1 MIIQHN
7 MLAMNNLMV
16 GKQLQKAKIKNM
28 ERLSSGYRINRA
40 ADDAANMAISEKM
53 TSRIRA
59 LARCQQNIEEGIS
72 LAQTTDGA
80 LNEVNNMLNRVNEL
94 CVQAANG
101 TNTAED
107 RSKIAEEITQIYDEM
122 DRIFETT
129 EFNTMKIFRHDGDN
143 YYGPEAEYL
152 YHESVTETP
161 GELHNWGAAMF
172 PTKQFDL
179 AKPATAATATLT
191 LADGVDLN
199 DVNTL
204 NGTSFFIKKGAST
217 YKIEFGTTQ
226 NTGSTPDNGYYINI
240 NESSYNTVQKA
251 FNRVKSY
258 HSDFISD
265 ISISGNQINF
275 KFTTPNDTNSISY
288 WADTDN
294 DGTREHITAQET
306 VANGAKNNNIS
317 IYCEGNTLNP
327 LDLSAGTLTYSN
339 TATFSLNIL
348 PGMKDPATQLPP
360 AGYSDVTSYLT
371 SLSRNSLQLFSST
384 DTLKLDF
391 LASSTATTVGELR
404 QEIVDAINTNT
415 ALKSKFSAVHN
426 TAEGTIDITVTGLSS
441 QTGSYGY
448 AEEDI
453 GTFPPETP
461 ISPEVIPISIQSS
474 SPSSEALTTHTFT
487 LPAFDPNK
495 IYQIKVKNY
504 YYLLYDNTKY
514 PDYTFTED
522 DDSHYYYSRGA
533 SSIEQAFV
541 RAISSDYS
549 NEFSITREGSKVTMT
564 SKNLNN
570 TTPIIIEEGNPDVM
584 VTLQKN
590 SKAGL
595 GLSPYYDN
603 YFDKEYSVTLDFTGS
618 MPQGF
623 DASELIDKGFKLNNT
638 YYQFYLPGKDYVK
651 YNDDTTLI
659 DISSIN
665 DYPTLAKALEIT
677 GLDVS
682 LNNNVITLS
691 GTAKTNSSNNNYTN
705 FSNGG
710 PSGTFSTNAISSG
723 GTAYKNP
730 QAEIDFSKY
739 DMDNLDDLYGTGFR
753 LTCATC
759 PGEFVNVM
767 FCHDKSE
774 LSYPDSFEYT
784 DENGNTNTIHNYMV
798 ELKDV
803 TDGSQIAS
811 YIAEQLER
819 DLDHF
824 TEVKVSDTNPAVLI
838 AQDKRSKDQN
848 GRGQV
853 LAGVYT
859 NFLYNVVPE
868 KLPNL
873 GDKVGG
879 GRKDTE
885 AYYAY
890 CMIYAGDT
898 KDKPYIPV
906 HLPHFSVENLKLEYP
921 GEPWDTYEKITDVM
935 NRSKNAAEVVSMARS
950 KIGADQNRLEH
961 AFDYAANAEEQIT
974 DAMSRIK
981 DTDMA
986 EAVTT
991 QAKLTILSNTQ
1002 EAMLSQIADLPERI
1016 LPLLQQ

>member
-204 NGTSFFIKKGAST
+204 NGTSFNINKNGT
-217 YKIEFGTTQ
+217 IYKIEFGTSR
-226 NTGSTPDNGYYINI
+226 NTGASNNTMYIKTSDYRTLQGALNSITSYYP
-240 NESSYNTVQKA
+240 Y
-251 FNRVKSY
+251 R
-258 HSDFISD
+258 DFID
-265 ISISGNQINF
+265 KVEVNGNQVNF
-275 KFTTPNDTNSISY
+275 SFVMPQEDKTIIFN
-288 WADTDN
+288 ADTDG
-294 DGTREHITAQET
+294 DGNRETITATET
-306 VANGAKNNNIS
+306 LENGAKNNNIS
-317 IYCEGNTLNP
+317 IYCEGNQLNP
-327 LDLSAGTLTYSN
+327 VGFIDSQIKYNDTA
-339 TATFSLNIL
+339 TATFTILNTLGKDDPL
-348 PGMKDPATQLPP
+348 PGNPASFLANLRNNELLLFGYAKELDLNSLP
-360 AGYSDVTSYLT
+360 TSSINT
-371 SLSRNSLQLFSST
+371 VADLSRAIASLIE
-384 DTLKLDF
+384 
-391 LASSTATTVGELR
+391 AEP
-404 QEIVDAINTNT
+404 NY
-415 ALKSKFSAVHN
+415 SAVYDESNNH
-426 TAEGTIDITVTGLSS
+426 ITVTLTGMKT
-441 QTGSYGY
+441 QTNELGY
-448 AEEDI
+448 LYETTNTS
-453 GTFPPETP
+453 GTATYQSTVP
-461 ISPEVIPISIQSS
+461 IQVSLQSS
-474 SPSSEALTTHTFT
+474 SPSGESLTTHSFSMPVFESDKFYTVKIKDQHY
-487 LPAFDPNK
+487 LIYDSSYYPNFS
-495 IYQIKVKNY
+495 VDDTDSSTTY
-504 YYLLYDNTKY
+504 YIR
-514 PDYTFTED
+514 
-522 DDSHYYYSRGA
+522 SA
-533 SSIEQAFV
+533 SSAADMKATF
-541 RAISSDYS
+541 ISLLK
-549 NEFSITREGSKVTMT
+549 SKYDDFDISTDSTNTVTMT

-570 TTPIIIEEGNPDVM
+570 TTSIVIEGGLPDTQAKLTPVS
-584 VTLQKN
+584 QKVLDI
-590 SKAGL
+590 GL
-595 GLSPYYDN
+595 EYY
-603 YFDKEYSVTLDFTGS
+603 KREYSIELDFS
-618 MPQGF
+618 SIMNNGF
-623 DASELIDKGFKLNNT
+623 DSSLLNGKGFILNNT
-638 YYQFYLPGKDYVK
+638 YYQFKD
-651 YNDDTTLI
+651 
-659 DISSIN
+659 
-665 DYPTLAKALEIT
+665 
-677 GLDVS
+677 
-682 LNNNVITLS
+682 
-691 GTAKTNSSNNNYTN
+691 SNNNYSLYNDKTVWIDLSGADEYEDLRYALETAVKKNNSTMSVTSDNFGNFHLVDTVETNTSGNSSTN
-705 FSNGG
+705 FSDGG
-710 PSGTFSTNAISSG
+710 PSGTFSNSAISSG

-774 LSYPDSFEYT
+774 LNYPDSFEYT

-838 AQDKRSKDQN
+838 AQDKRSKDQT

-859 NFLYNVVPE
+859 NFLYNVLPE